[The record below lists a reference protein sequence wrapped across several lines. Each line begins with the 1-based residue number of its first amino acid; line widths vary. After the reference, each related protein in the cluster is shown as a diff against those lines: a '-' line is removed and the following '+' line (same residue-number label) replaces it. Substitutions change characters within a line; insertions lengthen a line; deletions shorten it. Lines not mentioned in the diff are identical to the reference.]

1 MGVTAASGPRL
12 VGGTF
17 RDAARAQDAFDG
29 LMREARVGQDVDVA
43 FVGSGDEYLLLVS
56 ARTAPAYER
65 ALTVLRAYDAL
76 AEPNLNRLLGAAR
89 NALVHGRAAT
99 GKTALLVRWIESF
112 LMLQDAGLVGP
123 SDLVVLAMA
132 IRNPV
137 IGGASGEAPRPDGDQ
152 ALLRAAD
159 AELREVTE
167 QLTEALR
174 REHPDL
180 FDSRGRLRKK
190 TLSKRLAERLGG
202 RRRLSGVDLQALEDA
217 ADAEATRPVNAP

>member
-1 MGVTAASGPRL
+1 

-17 RDAARAQDAFDG
+17 RDAARAQHAFDG

-43 FVGSGDEYLLLVS
+43 FVGLGDEYLLLVS

-65 ALTVLRAYDAL
+65 ALSVLRAYDAL
-76 AEPNLNRLLGAAR
+76 EEPNLNRLLGAAR
-89 NALVHGRAAT
+89 NALVHERGDTR
-99 GKTALLVRWIESF
+99 KTALLARWIESF
-112 LMLQDAGLVGP
+112 LMLQGAGLVGP
-123 SDLVVLAMA
+123 SDLVALAMA
-132 IRNPV
+132 MRHPV
-137 IGGASGEAPRPDGDQ
+137 IAGASGEAAGPDADQ
-152 ALLRAAD
+152 ALLRAAAD

-167 QLTEALR
+167 QLTQALR

-190 TLSKRLAERLGG
+190 TLSKRLTERLGG
-202 RRRLSGVDLQALEDA
+202 RRRLSGADLQALEDA